1 MIYTKKMKKIGLYPG
16 SFDPITRGHMDIINK
31 ALLIF
36 DEIVVAVAKNSSK
49 TCLFELSERVEL
61 ISQIYQKNKAITCVG
76 LEEKLAT
83 TLASEV
89 GAHGIIRGLR
99 AMSDFE
105 YEFQIAKIN
114 RSQSPEVE
122 SIFFAAS
129 DDLTFVSSSMVK
141 EIALY
146 RGKIEKFV
154 DPIVQ
159 RAIKRKFT

>member
-1 MIYTKKMKKIGLYPG
+1 MKKIGLYPG
-16 SFDPITRGHMDIINK
+16 SFDPITRGHMDIIEK
-31 ALLIF
+31 ALIIL
-36 DEIVVAVAKNSSK
+36 DEIIVAVAKNSSK
-49 TCLFELSERVEL
+49 TSLFKLSERVEL
-61 ISQIYQKNKAITCVG
+61 INQIYQKNKAVICVG
-76 LEEKLAT
+76 LEKKLAT

-114 RSQSPEVE
+114 RSQSPKVE

-146 RGKIEKFV
+146 KGEIEKFV

-159 RAIKRKFT
+159 TALKSKFT

>member
-1 MIYTKKMKKIGLYPG
+1 
-16 SFDPITRGHMDIINK
+16 MDIIEK
-31 ALLIF
+31 ALIIF
-36 DEIVVAVAKNSSK
+36 DEIIVAVAKNSSK
-49 TCLFELSERVEL
+49 TCLFKLSERVEL
-61 ISQIYQKNKAITCVG
+61 INKIYQKNKAVICVG
-76 LEEKLAT
+76 LEKKLAT

-114 RSQSPEVE
+114 RSQSPKVE

-146 RGKIEKFV
+146 KGEIEKFV

-159 RAIKRKFT
+159 TALKSKFT

>member
-1 MIYTKKMKKIGLYPG
+1 
-16 SFDPITRGHMDIINK
+16 MDIIEK
-31 ALLIF
+31 ALIIF
-36 DEIVVAVAKNSSK
+36 DEIIVAVAKNSSK
-49 TCLFELSERVEL
+49 TSLFKLSERVEL
-61 ISQIYQKNKAITCVG
+61 INQIYQKNKAVICVG
-76 LEEKLAT
+76 LEKKLAT

-114 RSQSPEVE
+114 RSQSPKVE

-146 RGKIEKFV
+146 KGEIEKFV

-159 RAIKRKFT
+159 TALKSKFT

>member
-1 MIYTKKMKKIGLYPG
+1 MKKIGLYPG
-16 SFDPITRGHMDIINK
+16 SFDPIARGHMDIIEK
-31 ALLIF
+31 ALIIL
-36 DEIVVAVAKNSSK
+36 DEIIVAVAKNSSK
-49 TCLFELSERVEL
+49 TSLFKLSERVEL
-61 ISQIYQKNKAITCVG
+61 INQIYQKNKAVICVG
-76 LEEKLAT
+76 LEKKLAT

-114 RSQSPEVE
+114 RSQSPKVE

-146 RGKIEKFV
+146 KGEIEKFV

-159 RAIKRKFT
+159 TALKSKFT

>member
-1 MIYTKKMKKIGLYPG
+1 
-16 SFDPITRGHMDIINK
+16 MDIIEK
-31 ALLIF
+31 ALIIF
-36 DEIVVAVAKNSSK
+36 DEIIVAVAKNSSK
-49 TCLFELSERVEL
+49 TCLFKLSERVEL
-61 ISQIYQKNKAITCVG
+61 INQIYQKNKAVICVG
-76 LEEKLAT
+76 LEKKLAT

-105 YEFQIAKIN
+105 YEFQIAKIY
-114 RSQSPEVE
+114 RSQSPKVE

-146 RGKIEKFV
+146 KGEIEKFV

-159 RAIKRKFT
+159 TALKSKFT

>member
-1 MIYTKKMKKIGLYPG
+1 M
-16 SFDPITRGHMDIINK
+16 
-31 ALLIF
+31 
-36 DEIVVAVAKNSSK
+36 
-49 TCLFELSERVEL
+49 EL
-61 ISQIYQKNKAITCVG
+61 INQIYQKNKAVICVG
-76 LEEKLAT
+76 LEKKLAT

-114 RSQSPEVE
+114 RSQSPKVE

-146 RGKIEKFV
+146 KGEIEKFV

-159 RAIKRKFT
+159 TALKSKFT

>member
-1 MIYTKKMKKIGLYPG
+1 MKKIGLYPG
-16 SFDPITRGHMDIINK
+16 SFDPITRGHMDIIEK
-31 ALLIF
+31 ALIIF
-36 DEIVVAVAKNSSK
+36 DEIIVAVAKNSSK
-49 TCLFELSERVEL
+49 TSLFKSSERVEL
-61 ISQIYQKNKAITCVG
+61 INQIYQKNKAVICVG
-76 LEEKLAT
+76 LEKKLAT

-114 RSQSPEVE
+114 RSQSPKVE

-146 RGKIEKFV
+146 KGEIEKFV

-159 RAIKRKFT
+159 TALKSKFT